1 MKTSEI
7 QKLSKK
13 YIMNTY
19 GERSIALV
27 KGKGMY
33 VWDADGKKY
42 LDFLSGIAV
51 NALGHCYPE
60 IAESIKKQVSTL
72 IHVSNFYHIKQQAEL
87 AELLIKHSFNG
98 KCFFCNSGAEANEA
112 ALKLA
117 RKSTEPEKFEIIT
130 MTGSFHGRTLA
141 TITATDNAK
150 YQKGI
155 EPLPSGFKHAVFN
168 DIESVKK
175 CISDKTCAIMIE
187 PVQGES
193 GIHIAKKDFI
203 TELRKL
209 CNERKIFLI
218 FDEIQCG
225 LGRTGKL
232 FAYEHYNV
240 EPDIMTLAKSLG
252 SGLPIGALIAKD
264 KTSSGFGPGD
274 HGTTFGGNPLC
285 CTAAL
290 TTLKI
295 ILENNLPQHAWK
307 MGDYFKSKLEALKK
321 KYSFIREIRSI
332 GLMIG
337 VELDFE
343 CKEIVEKCQ
352 KAGLLINCAS
362 GNVLRFLPPLIV
374 SEKEIDKA
382 VNILEHVLAN
392 VIANKVKQS
401 RRSF

>member
-1 MKTSEI
+1 MKTAEI

-19 GERSIALV
+19 GERSIALT
-27 KGKGMY
+27 KGKGVY

-51 NALGHCYPE
+51 NALGHCHPE
-60 IAESIKKQVSTL
+60 IVEAVKKQVSTL
-72 IHVSNFYHIKQQAEL
+72 IHTSNFYHIKQQAEL
-87 AELLIKHSFNG
+87 AELLIKHSFKG

-112 ALKLA
+112 AIKLA
-117 RKSTEPEKFEIIT
+117 RKTTGPDKFEIIT

-155 EPLPSGFKHAVFN
+155 EPLPGGFKRAVFN
-168 DIESVKK
+168 DIGSIKK

-203 TELRKL
+203 TALRKL
-209 CNERKIFLI
+209 CDKEKILLI

-232 FAYEHYNV
+232 FAYEYYNV
-240 EPDIMTLAKSLG
+240 EPDIITLAKSLG
-252 SGLPIGALIAKD
+252 SGLPIGALMAKD
-264 KTSSGFGPGD
+264 KISSGFGPGD
-274 HGTTFGGNPLC
+274 HASTFGGNPLC
-285 CTAAL
+285 CAAAL

-295 ILENNLPQHAWK
+295 ILENNLPQHARK
-307 MGDYFKSKLEALKK
+307 MGDYFKSKLEVLKK
-321 KYSFIREIRSI
+321 KYPFIREIRGI

-337 VELDFE
+337 LELDFE

-352 KAGLLINCAS
+352 RAGLLINCAS

-382 VNILEHVLAN
+382 VNILEHVIIKNISIL
-392 VIANKVKQS
+392 V
-401 RRSF
+401 

>member
-1 MKTSEI
+1 MNTDEI

-27 KGKGMY
+27 KGKGVY

-42 LDFLSGIAV
+42 LDFLAGIAV
-51 NALGHCYPE
+51 NALGHCHPE
-60 IAESIKKQVSTL
+60 IVEAIKKQVSTL
-72 IHVSNFYHIKQQAEL
+72 IHTSNLYHIKQQAEL
-87 AELLIKHSFNG
+87 AELLIKHSFKG

-112 ALKLA
+112 AIKLA
-117 RKSTEPEKFEIIT
+117 RKSTKQGKSEIIT
-130 MTGSFHGRTLA
+130 VTGSFHGRTLA
-141 TITATDNAK
+141 TITATDNTK

-155 EPLPSGFKHAVFN
+155 EPLPCGFKRAVFN
-168 DIESVKK
+168 DMESIKK

-203 TELRKL
+203 TNLRNL
-209 CNERKIFLI
+209 CDEKKILLI

-232 FAYEHYNV
+232 FAYEHYNI
-240 EPDIMTLAKSLG
+240 EPDIITLAKSLG

-264 KTSSGFGPGD
+264 KTCSGFGPGD

-285 CTAAL
+285 CAAAL

-295 ILENNLPQHAWK
+295 IIRDNLPQHALE
-307 MGDYFKSKLEALKK
+307 MGSYFKNKLESLKRK
-321 KYSFIREIRSI
+321 HSFIREVRGI

-337 VELDFE
+337 IELDFE
-343 CKEIVEKCQ
+343 CKEIVGKCQ
-352 KAGLLINCAS
+352 KAGLLVNCTS

-374 SEKEIDKA
+374 CEKAIDKA
-382 VNILEHVLAN
+382 VNITLEELSS
-392 VIANKVKQS
+392 QML
-401 RRSF
+401 F

>member
-1 MKTSEI
+1 MDTAEI
-7 QKLSKK
+7 IKLSKR
-13 YIMNTY
+13 YVMNTY

-51 NALGHCYPE
+51 NSLGHCHPE
-60 IAESIKKQVSTL
+60 IAEAIKKQVSTL
-72 IHVSNFYHIKQQAEL
+72 IHVSNLYHIKQQAEL
-87 AELLIKHSFNG
+87 AELLIKHSFKG

-112 ALKLA
+112 AIKLA
-117 RKSTEPEKFEIIT
+117 RKATGPEKSEIIT

-141 TITATDNAK
+141 TITATDNTK

-155 EPLPSGFKHAVFN
+155 EPLPGGFKRAVFN
-168 DIESVKK
+168 DIKSVKK
-175 CISDKTCAIMIE
+175 CVNNRTCAIMIE

-193 GIHIAKKDFI
+193 GIHIARNDFI

-209 CNERKIFLI
+209 CDEKKILLI

-240 EPDIMTLAKSLG
+240 EPDMITLAKSLG

-285 CTAAL
+285 CAAAL

-295 ILENNLPQHAWK
+295 ILRDNLSQHALK
-307 MGDYFKSKLEALKK
+307 MGGYFKNKLEALKK
-321 KYSFIREIRSI
+321 EYSFIREVRAI

-337 VELDFE
+337 VELNFE
-343 CKEIVEKCQ
+343 CKKIVADCAKN
-352 KAGLLINCAS
+352 GLLINCAS

-382 VNILEHVLAN
+382 VNILDKIFFN
-392 VIANKVKQS
+392 FIY
-401 RRSF
+401 

>member
-1 MKTSEI
+1 MKTAEI
-7 QKLSKK
+7 VKLSKR

-27 KGKGMY
+27 KGKGAY

-51 NALGHCYPE
+51 NALGHCHPE
-60 IAESIKKQVSTL
+60 IVEAVKKQVSTL
-72 IHVSNFYHIKQQAEL
+72 IHVSNLYHIKQQAEL
-87 AELLIKHSFNG
+87 AELLIKHSFKG

-112 ALKLA
+112 AIKLA
-117 RKSTEPEKFEIIT
+117 RKATEPGKSEIIT

-141 TITATDNAK
+141 TITATDNIK

-155 EPLPSGFKHAVFN
+155 EPLPGGFKRAVFN
-168 DIESVKK
+168 DIGSVKK

-193 GIHIAKKDFI
+193 GIYIAKKDFMI
-203 TELRKL
+203 ELRKL
-209 CNERKIFLI
+209 CDERKIFLI

-232 FAYEHYNV
+232 FAYEHYNI
-240 EPDIMTLAKSLG
+240 EPDMITLAKSLG

-264 KTSSGFGPGD
+264 KTNSGFEPGD
-274 HGTTFGGNPLC
+274 HASTFGGNPLC
-285 CTAAL
+285 CAAAL

-295 ILENNLPQHAWK
+295 ILKNNFSQHAWK
-307 MGDYFKSKLEALKK
+307 MGAYFKNKLEALKK
-321 KYSFIREIRSI
+321 KYSFIREIRGI

-362 GNVLRFLPPLIV
+362 DNVLRFLPPFIV
-374 SEKEIDKA
+374 SEKDIDKA
-382 VNILEHVLAN
+382 VNILKFKL
-392 VIANKVKQS
+392 
-401 RRSF
+401 RRL

>member
-7 QKLSKK
+7 QKLSKQ
-13 YIMNTY
+13 YIINTY

-27 KGKGMY
+27 KGKGTY

-42 LDFLSGIAV
+42 LDFLAGIAV
-51 NALGHCYPE
+51 NALGHCHPE
-60 IAESIKKQVSTL
+60 IIKAVKKQVSTL
-72 IHVSNFYHIKQQAEL
+72 IHVSNFYHIKQQAKL
-87 AELLIKHSFNG
+87 AELLIKHSFEG

-112 ALKLA
+112 AIKLA
-117 RKSTEPEKFEIIT
+117 RKSTEPERFEIIT

-155 EPLPSGFKHAVFN
+155 NPLPVGFKHAVFN

-175 CISDKTCAIMIE
+175 CISDKTCAIMLE

-193 GIHIAKKDFI
+193 GIHMAKKDFMI
-203 TELRKL
+203 ELRKL
-209 CNERKIFLI
+209 CDKEKILLI
-218 FDEIQCG
+218 FDEVQCG

-240 EPDIMTLAKSLG
+240 EPDMITLAKSLG
-252 SGLPIGALIAKD
+252 GGLPIGALIAKD
-264 KTSSGFGPGD
+264 KTGSGFGPGD
-274 HGTTFGGNPLC
+274 HASTFGGNPLC
-285 CTAAL
+285 CAAAL

-295 ILENNLPQHAWK
+295 ILRDDLPQHALK
-307 MGDYFKSKLEALKK
+307 MGDYFKNKLEMLKK
-321 KYSFIREIRSI
+321 KYSFIRKVRGI

-362 GNVLRFLPPLIV
+362 GNVLRFLPPLVV

-382 VNILEHVLAN
+382 INILDKILGDYL
-392 VIANKVKQS
+392 
-401 RRSF
+401 

>member
-13 YIMNTY
+13 YIINTY

-33 VWDADGKKY
+33 VWDVDGKKY
-42 LDFLSGIAV
+42 LDFLAGIAV
-51 NALGHCYPE
+51 NALGHCHPE
-60 IAESIKKQVSTL
+60 IVEAVKSQVSAL
-72 IHVSNFYHIKQQAEL
+72 IHVSNLYNIKQQAEL
-87 AELLIKHSFNG
+87 AELLIKHSLKG

-112 ALKLA
+112 AIKLA
-117 RKSTEPEKFEIIT
+117 RKSTKPEIFEIIT

-155 EPLPSGFKHAVFN
+155 SPLPAGFKHAVFN
-168 DIESVKK
+168 DIGSVKK
-175 CISDKTCAIMIE
+175 CIGDRTCAIMIE

-203 TELRKL
+203 IELRKL
-209 CNERKIFLI
+209 CDEKKILLI
-218 FDEIQCG
+218 FDEVQCG

-252 SGLPIGALIAKD
+252 GGLPIGALIAKD
-264 KTSSGFGPGD
+264 KTSLGFGPGD
-274 HGTTFGGNPLC
+274 HGSTFGGNPLC
-285 CTAAL
+285 SAAAL

-295 ILENNLPQHAWK
+295 ILRDNLSQHALE
-307 MGDYFKSKLEALKK
+307 MGDYFKNKLEALKK
-321 KYSFIREIRSI
+321 KHCFIKQVRGI

-343 CKEIVEKCQ
+343 CKEIVAKCQ
-352 KAGLLINCAS
+352 KAGLLVNCAS

-382 VNILEHVLAN
+382 VNILDKALTYM
-392 VIANKVKQS
+392 
-401 RRSF
+401 

>member
-1 MKTSEI
+1 M
-7 QKLSKK
+7 QKLSKQ
-13 YIMNTY
+13 YIINTY

-27 KGKGMY
+27 KGKGTY

-42 LDFLSGIAV
+42 LDFLAGIAV
-51 NALGHCYPE
+51 NALGHCHPE
-60 IAESIKKQVSTL
+60 IIKAVKKQVSTL
-72 IHVSNFYHIKQQAEL
+72 IHVSNFYHIKQQAKL
-87 AELLIKHSFNG
+87 AELLIKHSFEG

-112 ALKLA
+112 AIKLA
-117 RKSTEPEKFEIIT
+117 RKSTEPERFEIIT

-155 EPLPSGFKHAVFN
+155 NPLPVGFKHAVFN

-175 CISDKTCAIMIE
+175 CISDKTCAIMLE

-193 GIHIAKKDFI
+193 GIHMAKKDFMI
-203 TELRKL
+203 ELRKL
-209 CNERKIFLI
+209 CDKEKILLI
-218 FDEIQCG
+218 FDEVQCG

-240 EPDIMTLAKSLG
+240 EPDMITLAKSLG
-252 SGLPIGALIAKD
+252 GGLPIGALIAKD
-264 KTSSGFGPGD
+264 KTGSGFGPGD
-274 HGTTFGGNPLC
+274 HASTFGGNPLC
-285 CTAAL
+285 CAAAL

-295 ILENNLPQHAWK
+295 ILRDDLPQHALK
-307 MGDYFKSKLEALKK
+307 MGDYFKNKLEMLKK
-321 KYSFIREIRSI
+321 KYSFIRKVRGI

-362 GNVLRFLPPLIV
+362 GNVLRFLPPLVV

-382 VNILEHVLAN
+382 INILKDEEL
-392 VIANKVKQS
+392 
-401 RRSF
+401 

>member
-1 MKTSEI
+1 MDTAEI
-7 QKLSKK
+7 IKLSKR

-19 GERSIALV
+19 GKRSIALV

-42 LDFLSGIAV
+42 LDFLAGIAV
-51 NALGHCYPE
+51 NALGHCHPE
-60 IAESIKKQVSTL
+60 IVKAVKKQVSTL
-72 IHVSNFYHIKQQAEL
+72 IHTSNLYHIKQQAEL
-87 AELLIKHSFNG
+87 AELLIKHSFKG

-112 ALKLA
+112 AIKLA
-117 RKSTEPEKFEIIT
+117 RKSTEPDKFETIT
-130 MTGSFHGRTLA
+130 MTGSFHGRTMA
-141 TITATDNAK
+141 TITATDNAR
-150 YQKGI
+150 YRKGI
-155 EPLPSGFKHAVFN
+155 EPLPGGFKRAVFN
-168 DIESVKK
+168 DIKSIKK

-209 CNERKIFLI
+209 CDSEKILLI
-218 FDEIQCG
+218 FDEVQCG

-232 FAYEHYNV
+232 FAYEHYNI
-240 EPDIMTLAKSLG
+240 EPDMITLAKSLG

-274 HGTTFGGNPLC
+274 HASTFGGNPLC
-285 CTAAL
+285 CAAAL
-290 TTLKI
+290 TTLRI
-295 ILENNLPQHAWK
+295 ILRNNLSQHALK
-307 MGDYFKSKLEALKK
+307 MGAHLKNKLEVLKK
-321 KYSFIREIRSI
+321 KYSFIREVRGI

-352 KAGLLINCAS
+352 KAGLLTNCAS
-362 GNVLRFLPPLIV
+362 GNVLRFLPPFIV
-374 SEKEIDKA
+374 SKKEIDKA
-382 VNILEHVLAN
+382 VNILDKILGDCL
-392 VIANKVKQS
+392 
-401 RRSF
+401 

>member
-1 MKTSEI
+1 MKTAEI
-7 QKLSKK
+7 IELNKR

-33 VWDADGKKY
+33 VWDVDGKKY
-42 LDFLSGIAV
+42 LDFLAGIAV
-51 NALGHCYPE
+51 NALGHCHPE
-60 IAESIKKQVSTL
+60 IVKAVKKQVSTL
-72 IHVSNFYHIKQQAEL
+72 IHVSNLYHIKQQAEL
-87 AELLIKHSFNG
+87 AELLIKHSFKG

-112 ALKLA
+112 AIKLA
-117 RKSTEPEKFEIIT
+117 RKATEPGKSEIIT

-141 TITATDNAK
+141 TITATDNIK

-155 EPLPSGFKHAVFN
+155 DPLPGGFKRAVFN
-168 DIESVKK
+168 DIRSVKK

-193 GIHIAKKDFI
+193 GIHIARNDFMI
-203 TELRKL
+203 ALRKL
-209 CNERKIFLI
+209 CDERKIFLI

-232 FAYEHYNV
+232 FAYELYNV
-240 EPDIMTLAKSLG
+240 EPDMITLAKSLG

-264 KTSSGFGPGD
+264 KTSSGFGSGD
-274 HGTTFGGNPLC
+274 HASTFGGNPLC
-285 CTAAL
+285 CAAAL

-295 ILENNLPQHAWK
+295 ILRNNLPQHARK

-382 VNILEHVLAN
+382 VNILDKIFFRWN
-392 VIANKVKQS
+392 
-401 RRSF
+401 

>member
-7 QKLSKK
+7 QKLSKRH
-13 YIMNTY
+13 IINTY

-42 LDFLSGIAV
+42 LDFLAGIAV
-51 NALGHCYPE
+51 NALGHCHPE
-60 IAESIKKQVSTL
+60 IVEAVKKQVSTL

-87 AELLIKHSFNG
+87 AELLIKHSFEG

-112 ALKLA
+112 AVKLA
-117 RKSTEPEKFEIIT
+117 RKSTEQEKFEIIT

-141 TITATDNAK
+141 TVTATDNTK

-155 EPLPSGFKHAVFN
+155 GPLPDGFKQAVFN
-168 DIESVKK
+168 DIGSVKK
-175 CISDKTCAIMIE
+175 CISDRTCAIMIE
-187 PVQGES
+187 PVQGEG
-193 GIHIAKKDFI
+193 GIHIAKKEFI
-203 TELRKL
+203 IELRKL
-209 CNERKIFLI
+209 CNSEKILLI
-218 FDEIQCG
+218 FDEVQCG
-225 LGRTGKL
+225 LGRAGKL
-232 FAYEHYNV
+232 FAYERYNV
-240 EPDIMTLAKSLG
+240 EPDMITLAKSLG
-252 SGLPIGALIAKD
+252 GGLPIGALIAKD

-285 CTAAL
+285 CAAAL

-295 ILENNLPQHAWK
+295 ILRDNLSQHALE
-307 MGDYFKSKLEALKK
+307 MGDYFKNKLKALKK
-321 KYSFIREIRSI
+321 EYCFIKEVRGI

-337 VELDFE
+337 VELEFE
-343 CKEIVEKCQ
+343 CKKIVEKCQ
-352 KAGLLINCAS
+352 KAGLLANCTS

-382 VNILEHVLAN
+382 VNILDKILGDYL
-392 VIANKVKQS
+392 
-401 RRSF
+401 